1 MQSKN
6 LLELA
11 KEGDPKI
18 IAQIINRSLGKKGIK
33 VYVTRL
39 NNSLEVTLES
49 GQVANQKEVL
59 VQFIRNGM
67 EKLGVDSIHTV
78 TVYGVPSG
86 TKSPVWE
93 EEIILGNPEDAHPP
107 TGSAMGQI
115 TEEDPLYAT
124 DEAETALEVGEDYQ
138 TDPPDDFS
146 EDEEELF
153 DEGDDGGSE
162 ADFDDDSGSDFDND
176 SGSEFDNDS
185 QADFD
190 NDSQADFDEGEYD
203 DDDAATSPPAKKKLP
218 ILAIILPLILLPLL
232 VLAILHFTG
241 IFRLPFLGGS
251 EADTATPDAVESPEP
266 SPSPGETAPAQ
277 GSPSPSPEE
286 QPPGAETLNNAFSTG
301 YGAAVKAGTA
311 QTRAEWNEVANE
323 WQKAIDLM
331 KEVPQ
336 DNPNYQKA
344 QQRVLEYQNNL
355 NAAKLRA
362 ARAPN

>member
-18 IAQIINRSLGKKGIK
+18 ISQIINRSLAKKGIK
-33 VYVTRL
+33 VYVVRL

-49 GQVANQKEVL
+49 GQVANQKKAL
-59 VQFIRNGM
+59 VEFIRNGM
-67 EKLGVDSIHTV
+67 EKLGVESIHTV
-78 TVYGVPSG
+78 TVCGVPTG
-86 TKSPVWE
+86 TKSPVWQ
-93 EEIILGNPEDAHPP
+93 EEIILGNPEETIGA
-107 TGSAMGQI
+107 TGSAMGQPI
-115 TEEDPLYAT
+115 VEEDPLYAT
-124 DEAETALEVGEDYQ
+124 DEAETALEVPEDYQ

-153 DEGDDGGSE
+153 YEGDDRASQ
-162 ADFDDDSGSDFDND
+162 ADFDDDSGSEFDDDYQGDFD
-176 SGSEFDNDS
+176 DN
-185 QADFD
+185 
-190 NDSQADFDEGEYD
+190 D
-203 DDDAATSPPAKKKLP
+203 DDDNDDAAISQPAKKKLP
-218 ILAIILPLILLPLL
+218 ILAIILPLILLPLV
-232 VLAILHFTG
+232 VLAILHFAG
-241 IFRLPFLGGS
+241 IFRLPFLGGP

-266 SPSPGETAPAQ
+266 SPSPGETAPA
-277 GSPSPSPEE
+277 GGEPSVSPEE
-286 QPPGAETLNNAFSTG
+286 SPGAETWTNARSSA

-336 DNPNYQKA
+336 DNPNYQTA
-344 QQRVLEYQNNL
+344 QQKVQEYQNNL
-355 NAAKLRA
+355 NVAKQRA